1 MPLPLPRLDK
11 FNYDELVSEARSN
24 LPALAPDWTD
34 YNAHDPGIT
43 LLELLAW
50 LTEIDSYR
58 LDQIQPASYRAFL
71 RLVGITLRPLQV
83 AQTVLVFDPMSGS
96 RNLPPGVG
104 FPAADASVTFSTT
117 AKLFVSNASLQIIAT
132 NARNSTQPG
141 VQPVWQA
148 YLQNGNKPVVAF
160 YPFGTAPQPGDALY
174 LGFDQALTE
183 EEDEISLWVNVADE
197 SASEAIC
204 QQLLQAYKTSRAYK
218 QTGVQTQAHA
228 ACAATRAD
236 IRRHYSAQT
245 VWEYHAGNGIWLP
258 LKEVTDKTR
267 ALSMSGFVRFKI
279 PKRMHQQGGINGHDQ
294 HYAIRCRLSQGT
306 YDCPPQ
312 LATIH
317 LNAVMARHQ
326 ARTKTQRFPSNG
338 QAGQRLTLPGA
349 PIVAGSTKITVMLK
363 GKIDESWRE
372 VSSWDGIGPFDRVY
386 VLEPETGTLVFGDGR
401 IGRVLPAEPDE
412 HKPDEHKNVTV
423 DYRIGGGESGN
434 VPAHSLDSS
443 VTAVLPALPV
453 VQPYA
458 ATGGAAAETLSAA
471 KARAVRKLAEITRAV
486 TLKDY
491 EQLALATPGV
501 PVARAH
507 AIPDYH
513 PTMPC
518 LAVSGSITVVVLP
531 HCPAL
536 KPQPTHAMLNAVR
549 QHLDR
554 HRLLTS
560 EIHVIAPHYVTVAV
574 SATLHIRSGVDGRA
588 LIAQAQQAL
597 QAFFDPQ
604 HGGPAQ
610 QGWPIGR
617 TVFRSELLA
626 LLNNLDGV
634 MHVAPLGWTIDD
646 SQKGYCGDIT
656 LCLHG
661 LVASGQHQITIN
673 QGSICHE

>member
-11 FNYDELVSEARSN
+11 LNYDELVAEARGN

-58 LDQIQPASYRAFL
+58 LDQIPPASYRAFL
-71 RLVGITLRPLQV
+71 RLAGITLRPSQI
-83 AQTVLVFDPMSGS
+83 AQTVLVFAPLSGS

-104 FPAADASVTFSTT
+104 FPAADAAVTFSTT
-117 AKLFVSNASLQIIAT
+117 AKLFVSKASLQSIASSI
-132 NARNSTQPG
+132 RNSTQPG
-141 VQPVWQA
+141 AQLVWQEF
-148 YLQNGNKPVVAF
+148 LQNGNKPAAAF
-160 YPFGTAPQPGDALY
+160 YPFGTEPRPGDALY
-174 LGFDQALTE
+174 LGFDQALTG
-183 EEDEISLWVNVADE
+183 EEDRISLWVNVADE
-197 SASEAIC
+197 SASKSLF
-204 QQLLQAYKTSRAYK
+204 QQLLQAYKTHRAYK
-218 QTGVQTQAHA
+218 QAGVQTQAEA
-228 ACAATRAD
+228 ACATPRID

-245 VWEYHAGNGIWLP
+245 IWEYHAGNGIWLP

-279 PKRMHQQGGINGHDQ
+279 PQGTHQPGGISGHEQ
-294 HYAIRCRLSQGT
+294 NYAIRCRLSQGA

-312 LATIH
+312 LVAVH
-317 LNAVMARHQ
+317 LNAVMARNQ
-326 ARTKTQRFPSNG
+326 ASTRAQHIRSNG

-349 PIVAGSTKITVMLK
+349 PVVPGSTKVTVTPK
-363 GKIDESWRE
+363 GGINESWRE

-386 VLEPETGTLVFGDGR
+386 VLEPETGALVFGDGR
-401 IGRVLPAEPDE
+401 IGRVLPAAPDKHE
-412 HKPDEHKNVTV
+412 NVTV

-434 VPAHSLDSS
+434 VPVHSLDSK
-443 VTAVLPALPV
+443 VTSALPALPV

-458 ATGGAAAETLSAA
+458 ATGGAAAETLTAA

-507 AIPDYH
+507 AIVDYH
-513 PTMPC
+513 PAMPC
-518 LAVSGSITVVVLP
+518 VPVSGCVTVVVLP
-531 HCPAL
+531 SCPDNRPSPTPAL
-536 KPQPTHAMLNAVR
+536 LTAVQ

-574 SATLHIRSGVDGRA
+574 SATLHTRPSVDGRA
-588 LIAQAQQAL
+588 LIVQAQQAL
-597 QAFFDPQ
+597 QTFFHPL
-604 HGGPAQ
+604 HGGPDRN
-610 QGWPIGR
+610 GWPFGR
-617 TVFRSELLA
+617 AVFRSELLA
-626 LLNNLDGV
+626 LLNNLNGV
-634 MHVAPLGWTIDD
+634 MHVAQLGWTIDG
-646 SQKGYCGDIT
+646 SPIGLCGNIT
-656 LCLHG
+656 LCPHG

-673 QGSICHE
+673 QGSSCHE

>member
-11 FNYDELVSEARSN
+11 LNYDELVSEARGN
-24 LPALAPDWTD
+24 LPVLAPDWTD

-58 LDQIQPASYRAFL
+58 LDQIPPASYRAFL

-83 AQTVLVFDPMSGS
+83 AQTVLVFVPMSGS
-96 RNLPPGVG
+96 RDLPPGVG
-104 FPAADASVTFSTT
+104 FSSADATVTFSTT
-117 AKLFVSNASLQIIAT
+117 AKLFVSKASLQTIASSIH
-132 NARNSTQPG
+132 NSTQPG
-141 VQPVWQA
+141 AQLVWQEF
-148 YLQNGNKPVVAF
+148 LQNGNKTAAAF
-160 YPFGTAPQPGDALY
+160 YPFGTEPQPGDALY

-183 EEDEISLWVNVADE
+183 EEDKISLWVNVADE
-197 SASEAIC
+197 SASKTIF
-204 QQLLQAYKTSRAYK
+204 QQLLQAYKTHRAHK
-218 QTGVQTQAHA
+218 QAGVQAHADA
-228 ACAATRAD
+228 ACAATRID
-236 IRRHYSAQT
+236 MRRHYSAQT
-245 VWEYHAGNGIWLP
+245 IWEYHAGNGIWLP

-279 PKRMHQQGGINGHDQ
+279 PQGMHQSGGISGHEKN
-294 HYAIRCRLSQGT
+294 YAIRCRLSQGA

-312 LATIH
+312 LAAVH
-317 LNAVMARHQ
+317 LNAVMARNQ
-326 ARTKTQRFPSNG
+326 VPARAQHFRSNG

-349 PIVAGSTKITVMLK
+349 PVVPGSTKVTVVTVTPK
-363 GKIDESWRE
+363 GRINESWRE
-372 VSSWDGIGPFDRVY
+372 VLSWDGIGPFDRVY
-386 VLEPETGTLVFGDGR
+386 VLEPETGALVFGDGR
-401 IGRVLPAEPDE
+401 IGRVLPAAPDA
-412 HKPDEHKNVTV
+412 HDNVTV

-434 VPAHSLDSS
+434 VPAHSLDSK
-443 VTAVLPALPV
+443 VTSALPALLV

-458 ATGGAAAETLSAA
+458 ATGGAAAETLTAA
-471 KARAVRKLAEITRAV
+471 KARAVRKLTEITRAV

-501 PVARAH
+501 TVSRAH
-507 AIPDYH
+507 AIADFH
-513 PTMPC
+513 PAMPC
-518 LAVSGSITVVVLP
+518 VPVSGCVTVVVLP
-531 HCPAL
+531 SCPDNRPLPTPAL
-536 KPQPTHAMLNAVR
+536 LTAVQ

-574 SATLHIRSGVDGRA
+574 SATLHIRAGVDGRA
-588 LIAQAQQAL
+588 LIVQAHQAL
-597 QAFFDPQ
+597 QTFFHPF

-626 LLNNLDGV
+626 LLNNLNGV
-634 MHVAPLGWTIDD
+634 THVTQLGWAIDGK
-646 SQKGYCGDIT
+646 SIGLCGNIT
-656 LCLHG
+656 LCPHG